1 MEPIRIVYEK
11 LMDVHTHTN
20 KTDIQT
26 DRQPAYP

>member
-11 LMDVHTHTN
+11 LMDVHTH
-20 KTDIQT
+20 KQDRHT